1 MDKNISFL
9 VGQRLKL
16 LRELLLFTV
25 DEICKIIGI
34 PPTTLRRIENGDT
47 NSIEKWISKLSDLYQ
62 VNEETILDVKKPLP
76 NWKTLRRNI
85 LSKHRNNNFIIE
97 SIDKTPYPKKAIQF
111 RVLQSNFLNLFKSTQ
126 EVLDHLVKRYNWTYD
141 YEKILMALDSLVDDG
156 VLEIENKNLNPRKF
170 RKSRKPNKALQSI
183 PSAIVIKLEE
193 LVNKNKIDY
202 VTPIYDR
209 MANMLLVLREG
220 DISRSKLYQRI
231 DYKNLYKNHQKSL
244 KILETLILV
253 EKTEEK
259 PTSSK
264 QMYRLTERGRKLLRE
279 LNIEVTG

>member
-1 MDKNISFL
+1 MCYGQHPNSRNELSFDK
-9 VGQRLKL
+9 
-16 LRELLLFTV
+16 
-25 DEICKIIGI
+25 
-34 PPTTLRRIENGDT
+34 
-47 NSIEKWISKLSDLYQ
+47 
-62 VNEETILDVKKPLP
+62 
-76 NWKTLRRNI
+76 
-85 LSKHRNNNFIIE
+85 KH
-97 SIDKTPYPKKAIQF
+97 P
-111 RVLQSNFLNLFKSTQ
+111 
-126 EVLDHLVKRYNWTYD
+126 
-141 YEKILMALDSLVDDG
+141 G
-156 VLEIENKNLNPRKF
+156 
-170 RKSRKPNKALQSI
+170 ALQSI

-244 KILETLILV
+244 KILETLMLV
-253 EKTEEK
+253 ERTEDK

-264 QMYRLTERGRKLLRE
+264 QMYRLTDRGRKLLRE